1 MKVQLVVAFVFC
13 KKDKEDRTRNYLQI
27 FPATAILNFSLNDS
41 LMSKDRIRCIDFKC
55 PCEVHILLYKSEP
68 SLSVQS
74 SKSIFFLICLSSH
87 YRVVHVL
94 GGSQSLDRNI
104 LYWIML
110 ACSRN
115 IIRLQ
120 SSIVSCPCH
129 YVQNYIYWT
138 KVSFQNNF
146 WEGTKIKERER
157 LKIQISEK
165 TIFLQFRPVI

>member
-74 SKSIFFLICLSSH
+74 SKSIFFLIF
-87 YRVVHVL
+87 RFFF
-94 GGSQSLDRNI
+94 I
-104 LYWIML
+104 LIYIL
-110 ACSRN
+110 
-115 IIRLQ
+115 ILKY
-120 SSIVSCPCH
+120 IV
-129 YVQNYIYWT
+129 
-138 KVSFQNNF
+138 
-146 WEGTKIKERER
+146 
-157 LKIQISEK
+157 IQV
-165 TIFLQFRPVI
+165 P